1 MRSSAT
7 VMSHSSRRREARLD
21 RRRWRRHAGHDPD
34 IRRPE
39 RFDSEGQHA
48 APHARRAV
56 PRLSVDRRAVVRRR
70 AAVCA
75 LRHGGA
81 AALAHAGGVH
91 GDDRP
96 VPGPARAER
105 RQRGDPARQAV
116 ARSARRRRRVPRA
129 LRASLSVGA
138 RARAALYALGCASAR
153 VGGRDRRR
161 RRRGGPVHGHR
172 GEARPADRPQARGG
186 RVDGR
191 LLRRGSDRP
200 RAAAHGD
207 ADRGDR
213 RPVLLAAAHAVTLI
227 ELGLYF
233 ALLSL
238 LTFGGV
244 SSVIPEM
251 QRYIVDVKGWT
262 TAADFMHLFAVAQA
276 APGPN
281 VLFTSLIG
289 YRVAGVAGSLVALLG
304 LCVPAAALTW
314 VVSTL
319 WERVRDSPWRDVIRR
334 ALAPLVVGLT
344 FAGGYIIATPH
355 TPDWRLWL
363 IALATAAGVLRTRVN
378 PLWLLA
384 GGAVLGGLL
393 L

>member
-7 VMSHSSRRREARLD
+7 D
-21 RRRWRRHAGHDPD
+21 HDPD

-39 RFDSEGQHA
+39 PFDAEAQRA

-56 PRLSVDRRAVVRRR
+56 PRLSVDRGAVVRRR
-70 AAVCA
+70 AAGCA

-81 AALAHAGGVH
+81 AALAHARGFH

-96 VPGPARAER
+96 VPGAARAEH
-105 RQRGDPARQAV
+105 RQRGDHARQAV
-116 ARSARRRRRVPRA
+116 ARSARRHRRVPRA
-129 LRASLSVGA
+129 LRASISVGA
-138 RARAALYALGCASAR
+138 RARAALYALGRTSAR
-153 VGGRDRRR
+153 VGGRNRRR
-161 RRRGGPVHGHR
+161 RLGGRPVHRHR

-191 LLRRGSDRP
+191 LLHRGGDRA
-200 RAAAHGD
+200 RAAARGD

-213 RPVLLAAAHAVTLI
+213 RPVSLAQAHAVTLI

-289 YRVAGVAGSLVALLG
+289 YRVAGIAGSLVALLG
-304 LCVPAAALTW
+304 LCLPAALLTW
-314 VVSTL
+314 VGSTL
-319 WERVRDSPWRDVIRR
+319 WERVGDSPWRGVIRR
-334 ALAPLVVGLT
+334 VLAPLVVGLT
-344 FAGGYIIATPH
+344 AAGGYIIATPH

>member
-7 VMSHSSRRREARLD
+7 D
-21 RRRWRRHAGHDPD
+21 HDPD
-34 IRRPE
+34 
-39 RFDSEGQHA
+39 
-48 APHARRAV
+48 ARRAV

-81 AALAHAGGVH
+81 AALAHARGFH

-96 VPGPARAER
+96 VPGAARAEH

-116 ARSARRRRRVPRA
+116 ARSARRHRRVPRA
-129 LRASLSVGA
+129 LRASISVGA
-138 RARAALYALGCASAR
+138 RARAALYALGRTSAR
-153 VGGRDRRR
+153 VGGRNRRR
-161 RRRGGPVHGHR
+161 RLGGRPVHRHR

-191 LLRRGSDRP
+191 LLHRGGDRA
-200 RAAAHGD
+200 RAAARGD

-213 RPVLLAAAHAVTLI
+213 RSVSLAQAHAVTLI
-227 ELGLYF
+227 ELGRYF
-233 ALLSL
+233 A
-238 LTFGGV
+238 V
-244 SSVIPEM
+244 
-251 QRYIVDVKGWT
+251 
-262 TAADFMHLFAVAQA
+262 
-276 APGPN
+276 
-281 VLFTSLIG
+281 
-289 YRVAGVAGSLVALLG
+289 
-304 LCVPAAALTW
+304 
-314 VVSTL
+314 
-319 WERVRDSPWRDVIRR
+319 
-334 ALAPLVVGLT
+334 VVGLT